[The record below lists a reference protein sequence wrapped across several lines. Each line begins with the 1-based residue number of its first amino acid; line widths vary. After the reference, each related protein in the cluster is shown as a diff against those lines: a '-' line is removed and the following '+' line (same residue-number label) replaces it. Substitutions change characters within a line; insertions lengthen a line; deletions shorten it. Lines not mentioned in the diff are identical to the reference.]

1 MGAYYNKY
9 FVRDRLDL
17 VRGMTYGMEDGEQLM
32 EEKGEQLNENQ
43 GSQDE
48 KKKKS
53 EENNEKEK
61 QLETV
66 QASSLECAHDD
77 DTVVEAAIKLH
88 RQQQRQL
95 KRNMDEAVMAND
107 EGQGVQI
114 KKKKREKKKN
124 ARNKSD
130 TVTSF
135 GATYDDAVVE
145 AAMEVHRHKLKLQQQ
160 QLFKESQNIHQ
171 EKYWQ
176 QQQQQ
181 TIPPS
186 RTGRSSPEKLP
197 MPYNPNDSN
206 LPDKSNMTWLNDTQV
221 HQQQQS
227 KRLQTQSS
235 KESLGNS
242 MSRPNQLPSKILHT
256 SQLGYQ
262 DPNDYTLHG
271 MSNDIQVQQ
280 QQSNQ
285 LQRQSSKDLS
295 GSSMPLPKKPRYPS
309 QPGYQEQILRQK
321 RKQQHKSPQQQR
333 HPQHHLRQGSF
344 NPEMQQKLMSQGP
357 ALYNPEDYLS
367 ISMARRDMAEK
378 MSKPRCN
385 DSIPDT
391 SSVDRDS
398 MLSQHCLNIIS
409 PPDNEQQKCLNDI
422 EQQVL
427 SEVSYPMLLTM
438 TSSDSRSTNIYPR
451 SNNNVRM
458 NYNSDT
464 MNNRMSNTMSYQDIR
479 DSTTTKSSFMDTFQM
494 NNHRFPANQETMI
507 QKRLESGKTHKEIM
521 MMVSR
526 DLQTRGGGGQLTGAA
541 PQQHHQPPPPQLQH
555 QSRLSQEYL
564 PMQQQQILP
573 PQRRHPPMH
582 VPLSPSRNQSHFQAP
597 LSQSRTGYPVSHAM
611 MLRELEEKVENE
623 MAEAAADQAAA
634 AVGLR
639 FDAYGGLIPPTKRRN
654 SRAFAA

>member
-1 MGAYYNKY
+1 MHN
-9 FVRDRLDL
+9 
-17 VRGMTYGMEDGEQLM
+17 
-32 EEKGEQLNENQ
+32 
-43 GSQDE
+43 
-48 KKKKS
+48 
-53 EENNEKEK
+53 
-61 QLETV
+61 
-66 QASSLECAHDD
+66 
-77 DTVVEAAIKLH
+77 
-88 RQQQRQL
+88 
-95 KRNMDEAVMAND
+95 
-107 EGQGVQI
+107 
-114 KKKKREKKKN
+114 
-124 ARNKSD
+124 
-130 TVTSF
+130 
-135 GATYDDAVVE
+135 
-145 AAMEVHRHKLKLQQQ
+145 
-160 QLFKESQNIHQ
+160 
-171 EKYWQ
+171 
-176 QQQQQ
+176 
-181 TIPPS
+181 
-186 RTGRSSPEKLP
+186 LP
-197 MPYNPNDSN
+197 TPYNPQACNPEDYLSISMARRNILATSLLTDNESMVTRRNNSIPGDRTASLPSMTMARRNMLATSSLTDNESMLTRQNNSVSGDRTSHDRNELRMSMVTRRNNSIPGTMNYQDLDRRNNSIPGTTYQLQDPRKYKEYENSYRAPAASWHQQKQELTPSKQDSSIPKKKLPTSYAPNDYN
-206 LPDKSNMTWLNDTQV
+206 LPGMSMACLNDVQV
-221 HQQQQS
+221 QLQQS
-227 KRLQTQSS
+227 K
-235 KESLGNS
+235 
-242 MSRPNQLPSKILHT
+242 
-256 SQLGYQ
+256 
-262 DPNDYTLHG
+262 
-271 MSNDIQVQQ
+271 
-280 QQSNQ
+280 Q
-285 LQRQSSKDLS
+285 LQRQFSKDLS
-295 GSSMPLPKKPRYPS
+295 GGSMPLPKKPRYPS

-573 PQRRHPPMH
+573 PQRTSTNARAIVAVEKSIAFSSATIAIKNG
-582 VPLSPSRNQSHFQAP
+582 VPSITCHDAS
-597 LSQSRTGYPVSHAM
+597 GIG
-611 MLRELEEKVENE
+611 RE
-623 MAEAAADQAAA
+623 
-634 AVGLR
+634 
-639 FDAYGGLIPPTKRRN
+639 GGE
-654 SRAFAA
+654 